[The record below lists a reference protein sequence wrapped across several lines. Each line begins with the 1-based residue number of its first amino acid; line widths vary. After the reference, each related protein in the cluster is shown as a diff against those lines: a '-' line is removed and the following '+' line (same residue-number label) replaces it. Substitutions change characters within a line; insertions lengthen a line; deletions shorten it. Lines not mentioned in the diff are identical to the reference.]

1 MKEIISDTYSWDIL
15 DDFVSSLD
23 PVAGEYTLAHNPS
36 IPRILSGLFGYEP
49 QYRKYVDDGT
59 GRMAG
64 FMNGVVIK
72 GRFVSMPHF
81 SYGGAAC
88 ADPAVAMQIER
99 SVSGEYEIR
108 SFHQSSE
115 YYSDKKV
122 TAYLDLS
129 GGHDSIFPGLK
140 YNVRRQIR
148 IASENGIEVKRGKS
162 ELLDDFLKVYRKNMT
177 RLGSPPQPKRFFAA
191 LLDGW
196 EHGEAT
202 IFCSYYKGKP
212 VGGCFL
218 LSFGGIIENCWAGT
232 LYEYNKL
239 FVPYL
244 AYSEMIKYAI
254 DSGYK
259 VFSFGRSSKGE
270 GTLGF
275 KKHWK
280 PEIKQLY
287 FNQSGPV
294 TGGLRDKKTLLSVYK
309 KIMPQWANVLVGSA
323 VTKYIY

>member
-15 DDFVSSLD
+15 DDFISSLD

-115 YYSDKKV
+115 YYSDK
-122 TAYLDLS
+122 
-129 GGHDSIFPGLK
+129 
-140 YNVRRQIR
+140 R
-148 IASENGIEVKRGKS
+148 
-162 ELLDDFLKVYRKNMT
+162 
-177 RLGSPPQPKRFFAA
+177 
-191 LLDGW
+191 
-196 EHGEAT
+196 
-202 IFCSYYKGKP
+202 
-212 VGGCFL
+212 
-218 LSFGGIIENCWAGT
+218 
-232 LYEYNKL
+232 
-239 FVPYL
+239 
-244 AYSEMIKYAI
+244 
-254 DSGYK
+254 
-259 VFSFGRSSKGE
+259 
-270 GTLGF
+270 
-275 KKHWK
+275 
-280 PEIKQLY
+280 
-287 FNQSGPV
+287 
-294 TGGLRDKKTLLSVYK
+294 
-309 KIMPQWANVLVGSA
+309 
-323 VTKYIY
+323 